1 MVGVGDKLLGA
12 LEKKLG
18 LSRSQVNRR
27 IADEATSKH
36 LPRRLA
42 AISIASQSRLPV
54 HRFATDD
61 ELAQLRGLPAPSR
74 AIVTAA
80 VADKIDVMPV
90 RPTPAR
96 ANARPIKTT
105 KNNTIFVVHG
115 RDQKLN
121 EDMFSFL
128 RALGLNAVEFSQ
140 AINETAG
147 ANPNITKI
155 VKGALKRAQ
164 GVLVMFSPDE
174 EARLKTKHR
183 QPYDSKKLEG
193 QSRLNVIFEAG
204 IALGAHPEKTLLVE
218 VGHVRNIS
226 DIAGMHI
233 PRLTDDATSRKELAE
248 RLRRKLKLKV
258 NTTGDYWLKIGK
270 FTR

>member
-1 MVGVGDKLLGA
+1 MSVSGKLLVA

-18 LSRSQVNRR
+18 LSRRQVNRR
-27 IADEATSKH
+27 ISEEAAVKH

-42 AISIASQSRLPV
+42 AISIASQSRLPI
-54 HRFATDD
+54 HRFATDE
-61 ELAQLRGLPAPSR
+61 ELAELRGLPAPSR
-74 AIVTAA
+74 PIITAA
-80 VADKIDVMPV
+80 LPNKIEIMPV
-90 RPTPAR
+90 RPSSGRT
-96 ANARPIKTT
+96 NSRPIKQT

-115 RDQKLN
+115 RDYQLN
-121 EDMFSFL
+121 QDMFTFL

-140 AINETAG
+140 AINATAG

-174 EARLKTKHR
+174 EARLKTKFR
-183 QPYDSKKLEG
+183 TSKDSRKLEG

-218 VGHVRNIS
+218 VGSVRNIS

-233 PRLTDDATSRKELAE
+233 PRLTDDAASRKDLAE
-248 RLRRKLKLKV
+248 RLRKKLKLKV
-258 NTTGDYWLKIGK
+258 NTTGDYWLKVGH
-270 FTR
+270 FSR

>member
-1 MVGVGDKLLGA
+1 MSEQIPAA
-12 LEKKLG
+12 LRASIQKKLG
-18 LSRSQVNRR
+18 NVSPRHVNRL
-27 IADEATSKH
+27 IAG
-36 LPRRLA
+36 
-42 AISIASQSRLPV
+42 IASDQLVSRRAAAMLLARKLNV
-54 HRFATDD
+54 NFSRFATADD
-61 ELAQLRGLPAPSR
+61 RAEMRGHTVTQAQLDEPAPPPPI
-74 AIVTAA
+74 A
-80 VADKIDVMPV
+80 PV
-90 RPTPAR
+90 LAKGPAR
-96 ANARPIKTT
+96 PQVRQT

-115 RDQKLN
+115 RDHKLN

-128 RALGLNAVEFSQ
+128 RALDLNAVEFSQ
-140 AINETAG
+140 AIAETAG

-174 EARLKTKHR
+174 EARLKTKFR
-183 QPYDSKKLEG
+183 TPRDNKALEG

-233 PRLTDDATSRKELAE
+233 PRLTNDATSRKDLAE
-248 RLRRKLKLKV
+248 RLRKKLKLKV
-258 NTTGDYWLKIGK
+258 NTAGEYWLKVGN
-270 FTR
+270 FSR

>member
-1 MVGVGDKLLGA
+1 MAVGEKLLVA

-42 AISIASQSRLPV
+42 AISLASQGRLPI

-61 ELAQLRGLPAPSR
+61 DLAQLRGLPAPSKSVITT
-74 AIVTAA
+74 AIPDRIET
-80 VADKIDVMPV
+80 MPV
-90 RPTPAR
+90 RSLPAR
-96 ANARPIKTT
+96 GPSRPIKQT

-115 RDQKLN
+115 RDHQLN
-121 EDMFSFL
+121 EDMFTFL
-128 RALGLNAVEFSQ
+128 RALGLNAVEFSE
-140 AINETAG
+140 AINATAG

-174 EARLKTKHR
+174 EARLKKKYR
-183 QPYDSKKLEG
+183 SGRDSAKLEG

-204 IALGAHPEKTLLVE
+204 IALGAHPEKTLLLE
-218 VGHVRNIS
+218 VGTVRNIS

-233 PRLTDDATSRKELAE
+233 PRLTNDAASRKDLAE
-248 RLRRKLKLKV
+248 RLRKKLKLKV
-258 NTTGDYWLKIGK
+258 NTNGDYWLKVGN
-270 FTR
+270 FSR

>member
-1 MVGVGDKLLGA
+1 MASVGDKLLLA

-27 IADEATSKH
+27 IADEATTKH

-42 AISIASQSRLPV
+42 AISIASQSRLPI

-61 ELAQLRGLPAPSR
+61 ELAQLRGLPAPS
-74 AIVTAA
+74 
-80 VADKIDVMPV
+80 KSDVSP
-90 RPTPAR
+90 PTPASTQIALAR
-96 ANARPIKTT
+96 ATSALRNSRPIKTT

-115 RDQKLN
+115 RDHKLN
-121 EDMFSFL
+121 EDVFTFL
-128 RALGLNAVEFSQ
+128 RALGLNAIEFSQ
-140 AINETAG
+140 AIAETAG

-164 GVLVMFSPDE
+164 GVLVIFSPDE
-174 EARLKTKHR
+174 EARLKTRFRKNT
-183 QPYDSKKLEG
+183 DSKKLEG

-204 IALGAHPEKTLLVE
+204 IALGAHPEKTLLIE
-218 VGHVRNIS
+218 VGQVRNIS

-233 PRLTDDATSRKELAE
+233 PRLTNDATSRKELAE
-248 RLRRKLKLKV
+248 RLRKKLKLKV
-258 NTTGDYWLKIGK
+258 NTTGDYWLTIGN
-270 FTR
+270 FSR